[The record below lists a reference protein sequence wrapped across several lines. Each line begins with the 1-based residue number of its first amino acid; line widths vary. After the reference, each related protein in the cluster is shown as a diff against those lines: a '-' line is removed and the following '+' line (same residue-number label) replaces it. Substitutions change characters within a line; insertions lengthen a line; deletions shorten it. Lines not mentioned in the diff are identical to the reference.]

1 MSWLGRFSLRWPLL
15 MAAIFCVYTSV
26 LLWQVF
32 DSQSQLR
39 ASTDA
44 RLIADSQRRAAAIA
58 DYTVERRNAASELA
72 QSHDIEV
79 YLVNKALGMSPLY
92 GLQSSLAAIDERFR
106 RKMAQEVLR
115 GEPIY
120 RDIQYFDEH
129 GELLSELAAGSSAV
143 TLPEGHREAVQLVID
158 SAHRQM
164 LVSAPVSHK
173 GQFSGVVVTIGDLGQ
188 LARLLIAAGSDDNRY
203 QELLVSADAIGLLA
217 PDSKLTPGPD
227 LLKALLALPE
237 NALLPMSTV
246 GNADPAF
253 HDGLVLRSGVPGT
266 PLSLITLLDREGLYG
281 RISSQ
286 MVLYSLG
293 LFPLL
298 LLIGAI
304 ALEIQRQRAL
314 RLQDD
319 NTALAEEIDR
329 RTTLE
334 QALRENTERL
344 EMMAEE
350 LRASV
355 LRAEEASR
363 AKSEF
368 LATMS
373 HEIRT
378 PMNGII
384 GMTDLALETEL
395 SEEQREFLSIVK
407 FSAGNLLNII
417 NDILDFSKIEAGK
430 MDVEH
435 IGFNLPGLVQSTLKP
450 LEHRAQK
457 KGLALHCHLPDDL
470 PEMVYGDPGR
480 IGQIL
485 INLLNNAIKFTE
497 QGEVSLTVELLGRNE
512 SIVHLAFAVRDT
524 GIGIPPEKQALIFNA
539 FTQEDTSTTRRFG
552 GTGLGLTI
560 SNRLAELMGGQIS
573 LESTPGQGSV
583 FHFSLPLGI
592 VAKPA
597 MVPIKARQAGPMAR
611 RALNI
616 LVAEDNLVNQKLL
629 AMLLTKLGHQVS
641 IAGNG
646 AEALAEIAEKSFDV
660 VLMDMQ
666 MPVMDGHEATRQI
679 RADEAAD
686 PARPRLPV
694 FAITAAALPEEREAG
709 LAAGVDGYL
718 TKPINKQELLELL
731 QQIH

>member
-1 MSWLGRFSLRWPLL
+1 MSWLGRFSLRWPLV
-15 MAAIFCVYTSV
+15 MAAVFCVYTLV

-32 DSQSQLR
+32 DSQAQLR

-129 GELLSELAAGSSAV
+129 GELLSELAAGNTAV
-143 TLPEGHREAVQLVID
+143 TLPDGHREAVQLVID

-173 GQFSGVVVTIGDLGQ
+173 DQFSGVVVTIGDLSQ

-203 QELLVSADAIGLLA
+203 QELLVSADGLGLLA
-217 PDSKLTPGPD
+217 PDSKLAPNPD

-246 GNADPAF
+246 GKAAPDF
-253 HDGLVLRSGVPGT
+253 HDGLVLRSSVPGT
-266 PLSLITLLDREGLYG
+266 SLSLITLLDREGLYG

-286 MVLYSLG
+286 IVLYSLG

-304 ALEIQRQRAL
+304 ALEMQRQRAL

-344 EMMAEE
+344 EMMAGE

-368 LATMS
+368 LANMS

-384 GMTDLALETEL
+384 GMTDLALDTVL
-395 SEEQREFLSIVK
+395 TDEQRDYLGIVK
-407 FSAGNLLNII
+407 SSANSLLTVI

-430 MDVEH
+430 LDRRTDFS
-435 IGFNLPGLVQSTLKP
+435 FNLPALVPSPK
-450 LEHRAQK
+450 R
-457 KGLALHCHLPDDL
+457 
-470 PEMVYGDPGR
+470 
-480 IGQIL
+480 
-485 INLLNNAIKFTE
+485 
-497 QGEVSLTVELLGRNE
+497 
-512 SIVHLAFAVRDT
+512 
-524 GIGIPPEKQALIFNA
+524 
-539 FTQEDTSTTRRFG
+539 
-552 GTGLGLTI
+552 
-560 SNRLAELMGGQIS
+560 
-573 LESTPGQGSV
+573 
-583 FHFSLPLGI
+583 
-592 VAKPA
+592 
-597 MVPIKARQAGPMAR
+597 
-611 RALNI
+611 
-616 LVAEDNLVNQKLL
+616 
-629 AMLLTKLGHQVS
+629 
-641 IAGNG
+641 
-646 AEALAEIAEKSFDV
+646 
-660 VLMDMQ
+660 
-666 MPVMDGHEATRQI
+666 
-679 RADEAAD
+679 
-686 PARPRLPV
+686 
-694 FAITAAALPEEREAG
+694 
-709 LAAGVDGYL
+709 
-718 TKPINKQELLELL
+718 
-731 QQIH
+731 